1 MIAEANP
8 TPCHV
13 AWSLAVELLSQ
24 AHCAL
29 EQTRGLC
36 NHISEKKELALIPV
50 ETHRDALRLYEAL
63 DDIEH
68 LTFMTEIGLI
78 RLATLLKALDRAE
91 TVFADTDQV
100 IAVR

>member
-1 MIAEANP
+1 MIPEANP
-8 TPCHV
+8 TPCRV

-36 NHISEKKELALIPV
+36 SHISDRKELAQTPV
-50 ETHRDALRLYEAL
+50 DANRHAMRLYEAL

-78 RLATLLKALDRAE
+78 RLATLLKALDREESAS
-91 TVFADTDQV
+91 ADPNIENQV
-100 IAVR
+100 